1 MSNRRSSTNLLHP
14 TTAFL
19 LRRSRSF
26 RCHDESAGKRRQ
38 TAWRIFVFVHF
49 SPKKLSKMSRTRPR
63 SPHCVNARAHGNAH
77 VAFARGHGADAASED
92 AQERGRR
99 ERREPRGQRDPI
111 AEGHLARRE
120 IARRRPEGAKL
131 RVVQQ
136 RVAVRVLRRGRQ
148 GARGAGVPQVR
159 LAFSRRAAESP
170 LTRHRRRASAHPRR
184 LKARAFP
191 RPTRTAGSF
200 SSASPVADLGPSAP
214 RARGDN
220 LVRRPE
226 RRTRRAARAHATDRS
241 RLPRLLARL
250 SALASA
256 GAPRCTAR
264 AAVP

>member
-14 TTAFL
+14 TTAFCFDGL
-19 LRRSRSF
+19 VHFDVPTKAL
-26 RCHDESAGKRRQ
+26 ETKALE
-38 TAWRIFVFVHF
+38 TAWRIFYGRSFF
-49 SPKKLSKMSRTRPR
+49 AKKLSKMSRTRPR
-63 SPHCVNARAHGNAH
+63 SPHCVLARAHGNAH

-99 ERREPRGQRDPI
+99 ERREPRGPRDPI

-170 LTRHRRRASAHPRR
+170 LTRRRRRASAHPRR
-184 LKARAFP
+184 LNARAFP
-191 RPTRTAGSF
+191 RPTRT
-200 SSASPVADLGPSAP
+200 PRDLFRAPRPSRIWGLRAR
-214 RARGDN
+214 RARGDT
-220 LVRRPE
+220 LVRRPF
-226 RRTRRAARAHATDRS
+226 TPNAT
-241 RLPRLLARL
+241 
-250 SALASA
+250 
-256 GAPRCTAR
+256 
-264 AAVP
+264 